1 LSSLVANDPTKE
13 YKNLKLKGTVIC
25 LNETAINFE
34 NTNQKFQQNI
44 RILAK
49 DTTLSAYFDL

>member
-1 LSSLVANDPTKE
+1 MKPADDLQCN
-13 YKNLKLKGTVIC
+13 TVCKKIFR
-25 LNETAINFE
+25 IRISRYFE